1 MYTYIY
7 ICICIYTYSV
17 NVLQCNVLHTSGTC
31 RKLYEAHLQE
41 VRLLQR
47 GLQARGN
54 GKMRSGATGPRPA
67 ELQNPQH
74 FFNGTIWKM
83 TTTSTSTGFLKSFS
97 YWTEKGGDILDSFFC
112 WGCLL
117 GKNSFLLEGCWF
129 ESMWGWVK
137 TIGTHFG
144 RIWYKKE
151 KTAGPLVS
159 KFWAIL
165 GWGFGCESIYI
176 SARLRTNPKM
186 EVWKS
191 SRLFP
196 ALGNWPL
203 WVSNVAVFRDDL
215 HMAHECNH
223 FFGHEDPTILAILA
237 IYFSCENQGT
247 KLMEWQWSTPDKGR
261 QRVTLQAAESW

>member
-1 MYTYIY
+1 MY
-7 ICICIYTYSV
+7 
-17 NVLQCNVLHTSGTC
+17 CNTSGTC

-54 GKMRSGATGPRPA
+54 GEMRSGATGA
-67 ELQNPQH
+67 TAGAAKSQH

-97 YWTEKGGDILDSFFC
+97 YWPEKGGDILDSFFC

-117 GKNSFLLEGCWF
+117 GKNSFSLEGCWF
-129 ESMWGWVK
+129 ESMRGWVK

-159 KFWAIL
+159 KFWARATSAEPIHL
-165 GWGFGCESIYI
+165 SRSQARAVSVLSFVCYSIFLFGW
-176 SARLRTNPKM
+176 
-186 EVWKS
+186 
-191 SRLFP
+191 
-196 ALGNWPL
+196 
-203 WVSNVAVFRDDL
+203 
-215 HMAHECNH
+215 
-223 FFGHEDPTILAILA
+223 
-237 IYFSCENQGT
+237 
-247 KLMEWQWSTPDKGR
+247 
-261 QRVTLQAAESW
+261 